1 MSEQTPE
8 DARVGFAALAT
19 VAGPPEEAAT
29 TEDRRIAGPA
39 GDIPVRI
46 YRPESDRPLPIVVY
60 FHGGGFV
67 IGDIATHDTLCHR
80 LAVGV
85 PSVVVSVDY
94 RLAPEHPFPSAVED
108 CDGATAW
115 VAAHAAELGG
125 DASRLAVAGDSAG
138 GNLATVVAR
147 HARDAGRPSIAFQLL
162 VYPVTDMTRSLPS
175 HLENGSGYLLD
186 TETMSWFLD
195 NYLGDADPRQPDVSP
210 LLADDLSG
218 LPPALVVT
226 AEFDP
231 LRDEGEAYAER
242 LGQAGVPVTVSR
254 YDGMIHAFY
263 GMDSIFDAAKRA
275 TAETVAALRDSLG

>member
-1 MSEQTPE
+1 
-8 DARVGFAALAT
+8 
-19 VAGPPEEAAT
+19 
-29 TEDRRIAGPA
+29 
-39 GDIPVRI
+39 
-46 YRPESDRPLPIVVY
+46 
-60 FHGGGFV
+60 
-67 IGDIATHDTLCHR
+67 
-80 LAVGV
+80 
-85 PSVVVSVDY
+85 
-94 RLAPEHPFPSAVED
+94 
-108 CDGATAW
+108 
-115 VAAHAAELGG
+115 
-125 DASRLAVAGDSAG
+125 
-138 GNLATVVAR
+138 
-147 HARDAGRPSIAFQLL
+147 
-162 VYPVTDMTRSLPS
+162 MTRSLPS